1 LSPPWVKSA
10 VLTARR
16 SLPVYPDKQTFSVS
30 VGMSQR
36 GHNRTHALQQ
46 TGLLNHLVGA
56 SNDRRWDCEP
66 KGLSGS
72 EIDDQLELRW
82 LHR

>member
-1 LSPPWVKSA
+1 MGRA
-10 VLTARR
+10 AT
-16 SLPVYPDKQTFSVS
+16 SL
-30 VGMSQR
+30 M
-36 GHNRTHALQQ
+36 GHNRTLAPQQ

-56 SNDRRWDCEP
+56 SNDQRWDCEP

-82 LHR
+82 LLNR